1 LASKFAKTPSLP
13 GRGIY
18 RLGVVVVVASAV
30 EKGDGTARREDGFVV
45 DRCAEDEFV
54 ECCDVVDAIESV
66 DGLGFNRVSS
76 LFSSS
81 SSSSSSGSNDAAR
94 SNRSFLSSRGSNDE
108 NEGGRDEIGIL
119 TGAEGDEYVLSF
131 TVALLGY
138 PESSSLADTWNKG
151 QHTNVTAENLLFHSD
166 SYR

>member
-1 LASKFAKTPSLP
+1 M
-13 GRGIY
+13 
-18 RLGVVVVVASAV
+18 
-30 EKGDGTARREDGFVV
+30 
-45 DRCAEDEFV
+45 
-54 ECCDVVDAIESV
+54 DAIESV
-66 DGLGFNRVSS
+66 DALGCNRVSS

-108 NEGGRDEIGIL
+108 NEGGRDEIGML

-138 PESSSLADTWNKG
+138 TESSSLADTWNRVSILTSRQRIYSFIATHIACNTTCKSRTDSSPVRGEYKG
-151 QHTNVTAENLLFHSD
+151 MYDGHDITFVYVDDDLRSGGVVL
-166 SYR
+166 Y